1 MDIFAKTFTS
11 SLQKANMLKCA
22 ILLFLLTFPAL
33 VTTAKA
39 DGEISGTK
47 EDAPLKMNYSVSG
60 GNIDPE
66 TLKGEI
72 RPGET
77 ISASVTMADG
87 FTDSGGIKDWNH
99 LSLSINVN
107 GEYLVDK
114 TFNCETFPSASG
126 SYTVKDTDDEI
137 TVWLYT
143 SSEYFLPY
151 GGTSRIASIEVKYK
165 VIKKENKNTNSSS
178 SSSSS
183 SYSSSY
189 DSSEKEEDVCK
200 LCGAPDS
207 KIRFNDM
214 YGEVSY
220 RCESDEDDGYEYAE
234 FDTHIYEETRI
245 RTKDES
251 GAILGLEDMST
262 FVIKPNSI
270 IVIRSE
276 EDKTTKLEMLRGRIW
291 GNIQKMIEGKTWGF
305 EMSQCVSGI
314 KGTVFALEETGT
326 ESRAWLFTSKMDV
339 TSKRTGETISLEPG
353 QMARVGTDG
362 IIHVEEFDIMEAA
375 EDFDIPLTD
384 IGGWYIT
391 HKPGFIVAAIVI
403 GLLILAF
410 PIVII
415 IVIVL
420 AVNKKKNGSKTTG
433 NIGKANTPATPP
445 AGAPAVAVTV
455 IPPAA
460 PLVTPPAPP
469 VPPATITSTPPPP
482 PPAAVVTS
490 VATPPPPPPP
500 PPAPANSTI
509 CSQCGT
515 QNDAD
520 AHFCTKCG
528 HKL

>member
-1 MDIFAKTFTS
+1 MDTFAKTFTT

-22 ILLFLLTFPAL
+22 ILLFLFIFPAL

-60 GNIDPE
+60 GNIDLE

-87 FTDSGGIKDWNH
+87 FTDSNGIKDWNH
-99 LSLSINVN
+99 LTLQISTK
-107 GEYLVDK
+107 GETYVDK

-137 TVWLYT
+137 TVWLRT

-151 GGTSRIASIEVKYK
+151 GSTTRGASIEVKYK
-165 VIKKENKNTNSSS
+165 VIKKENKNNSS

-189 DSSEKEEDVCK
+189 EFPKKEEAKCYF
-200 LCGAPDS
+200 CGAPDS
-207 KIRFNDM
+207 KIRINDM
-214 YGEVSY
+214 YGEVST
-220 RCESDEDDGYEYAE
+220 RCESTDNDMLESADWDTVIFEEDRIQ
-234 FDTHIYEETRI
+234 TEE
-245 RTKDES
+245 ES

-305 EMSQCVSGI
+305 EMSQCVAGI

-362 IIHVEEFDIMEAA
+362 IIRVEEFDIMEAA
-375 EDFDIPLTD
+375 EDFDIPLTE

-410 PIVII
+410 PIIII

-420 AVNKKKNGSKTTG
+420 AVKKKKNGCKTTG
-433 NIGKANTPATPP
+433 NNIGNIATPVPPIPVISPAT
-445 AGAPAVAVTV
+445 AQV
-455 IPPAA
+455 
-460 PLVTPPAPP
+460 LPP
-469 VPPATITSTPPPP
+469 VPPAPVASPAPPPP
-482 PPAAVVTS
+482 PVS
-490 VATPPPPPPP
+490 SKVAPPPPPSS
-500 PPAPANSTI
+500 ANTII
-509 CSQCGT
+509 CSQCGME
-515 QNDAD
+515 NEAD
-520 AHFCTKCG
+520 ANFCTQCG
-528 HKL
+528 HRF

>member
-1 MDIFAKTFTS
+1 MDKFTKTFTTS
-11 SLQKANMLKCA
+11 ILKTNLLKCA
-22 ILLFLLTFPAL
+22 ILLFLLAFPAL
-33 VTTAKA
+33 VSTAKA

-72 RPGET
+72 HPGET
-77 ISASVTMADG
+77 ISASVTMAEG
-87 FTDSGGIKDWNH
+87 FTDSNGIKDWNH
-99 LSLSINVN
+99 LILNINVN
-107 GEYLVDK
+107 GEVLVEK

-137 TVWLYT
+137 TVWLST

-151 GGTSRIASIEVKYK
+151 GSTTRGASIEVKYK

-214 YGEVSY
+214 YGEVNY

-270 IVIRSE
+270 LVIHGD
-276 EDKTTKLEMLRGRIW
+276 EDKTTNFEILMGHIW
-291 GNIQKMIEGKTWGF
+291 GNIQKMREGKTWGF
-305 EMSQCVSGI
+305 EMSQCVAGI

-362 IIHVEEFDIMEAA
+362 IIRVEEFNIMEAA
-375 EDFDIPLTD
+375 EDFDIPLTE
-384 IGGWYIT
+384 IGGWYVT

-410 PIVII
+410 PIIII

-420 AVNKKKNGSKTTG
+420 AVSKKKSRNS
-433 NIGKANTPATPP
+433 NMGKAATTTSNP
-445 AGAPAVAVTV
+445 AVTV
-455 IPPAA
+455 SVTSPATA
-460 PLVTPPAPP
+460 QVLPP
-469 VPPATITSTPPPP
+469 VPPAQTP
-482 PPAAVVTS
+482 ATFI
-490 VATPPPPPPP
+490 ATPPPPPQPS
-500 PPAPANSTI
+500 APRTI
-509 CSQCGT
+509 ICNQCGA

-520 AHFCTKCG
+520 ANFCAECG

>member
-1 MDIFAKTFTS
+1 MDNFTKTFTTS
-11 SLQKANMLKCA
+11 ILKTNLLKCA

-77 ISASVTMADG
+77 ISASVTMAEG
-87 FTDSGGIKDWNH
+87 FTDSNGIKDWNH
-99 LSLSINVN
+99 LTLQISTK
-107 GEYLVDK
+107 GETYVDK
-114 TFNCETFPSASG
+114 KFNCETFPSASG

-137 TVWLYT
+137 TVWLRT

-151 GGTSRIASIEVKYK
+151 GSTTRGASIEVKYK
-165 VIKKENKNTNSSS
+165 VIKKENKNNSSS

-183 SYSSSY
+183 FWSKYDYSEQEKY
-189 DSSEKEEDVCK
+189 DGHCS
-200 LCGAPDS
+200 CGAPDS

-214 YGEVSY
+214 YGEVST
-220 RCESDEDDGYEYAE
+220 RCVKGDDDAYESADFYTIIYEDDLIK
-234 FDTHIYEETRI
+234 TEE
-245 RTKDES
+245 ES

-270 IVIRSE
+270 IHIDGT

-305 EMSQCVSGI
+305 EMPHCVLGI

-362 IIHVEEFDIMEAA
+362 IIRVEEFDIMEAA

-384 IGGWYIT
+384 IGGWYVT

-410 PIVII
+410 PIIII

-420 AVNKKKNGSKTTG
+420 AVSKKKSRNS
-433 NIGKANTPATPP
+433 NMGKAATTTSNP
-445 AGAPAVAVTV
+445 AVTV
-455 IPPAA
+455 SVTSPATA
-460 PLVTPPAPP
+460 QVLPP
-469 VPPATITSTPPPP
+469 VPPAQTP
-482 PPAAVVTS
+482 ATFI
-490 VATPPPPPPP
+490 ATPPPPPQPS
-500 PPAPANSTI
+500 APRTI
-509 CSQCGT
+509 ICNQCGA

-520 AHFCTKCG
+520 ANFCAECG

>member
-1 MDIFAKTFTS
+1 MDTFAKTFTT

-33 VTTAKA
+33 VSTAKA

-151 GGTSRIASIEVKYK
+151 GGTSRGASIEVKYK

-214 YGEVSY
+214 YGEVNY

-276 EDKTTKLEMLRGRIW
+276 EDKTTKFDMLIGCIW
-291 GNIQKMIEGKTWGF
+291 GNIQKMREGKTWGF
-305 EMSQCVSGI
+305 EMSQCVAGI

-339 TSKRTGETISLEPG
+339 TSKKTGETISLEPG

-375 EDFDIPLTD
+375 EDFDIPLTE

-410 PIVII
+410 PIII
-415 IVIVL
+415 IILIVL
-420 AVNKKKNGSKTTG
+420 AVKKKKNGCKTTG
-433 NIGKANTPATPP
+433 NNIGNIATSVPPIPVTSPAT
-445 AGAPAVAVTV
+445 AQV
-455 IPPAA
+455 
-460 PLVTPPAPP
+460 LPP
-469 VPPATITSTPPPP
+469 VPPAPVASPAPPPP
-482 PPAAVVTS
+482 PVS
-490 VATPPPPPPP
+490 SKVAPPPPPSS
-500 PPAPANSTI
+500 ANTII

-515 QNDAD
+515 ENEAD
-520 AHFCTKCG
+520 ANFCTQCG
-528 HKL
+528 HRF